1 MTYKEIKDMQKQ
13 KNGFLWN
20 GLQTTLLSVMGC
32 FILLLAGCDRE
43 ESFADLPIV
52 SDEGIGGS
60 ELVPVQMSVAGVDEY
75 FGGAFTRSDMEPI
88 RIVQP
93 LDSTYDTGYD
103 LETVIEPI
111 PLENPVQTRA
121 TLANIRFRVVAY
133 KGGTASAANYIGT
146 AVYRTNG
153 SGIASLVKGTATP
166 VSENGL
172 WLLPNGSYTFVC
184 YSFGTD
190 VNPVMLTSNWSTSVS
205 VNQDFMLYRKENAT
219 LTPGEL
225 FVLSGI
231 SFTRQ
236 TAQLQI
242 CVKTDGEL
250 FAKTGGKIQQC
261 VASVSNQS
269 TSTTWNAGQA
279 SVPNTGTNGS
289 LSMTWSSLNNKT
301 TYSNY
306 YKILP
311 QSNRSLNV
319 RLTTLRIDNVQY
331 NNIVS
336 INAAANTY
344 VPGGNYRITITVV
357 NNGISLAG
365 TIWAKG
371 NLIKSGSSYYF
382 ASNTT
387 SRGNYFG
394 WNTLQIS
401 NSGSYNNANR
411 GNYNYNND
419 PCSKVTPA
427 GTWIAPSS
435 SQLRNLINT
444 GFRMSGSN
452 GIFGGKLTLPNG
464 GNIGRNGVNYWSGSG
479 YYSSSTSSGSYQ
491 YFIEF
496 NGSNVVL
503 SNGYDRGDAFQ
514 MRCVKR

>member
-1 MTYKEIKDMQKQ
+1 MQKQ
-13 KNGFLWN
+13 KNIFLWKIS
-20 GLQTTLLSVMGC
+20 LRSALLSIMGC
-32 FILLLAGCDRE
+32 FILLLTGCDRE
-43 ESFADLPIV
+43 ESFADLPV
-52 SDEGIGGS
+52 VFEGRADTGEE

-75 FGGAFTRSDMEPI
+75 FGGAFTRSDMDPI

-93 LDSTYDTGYD
+93 LDSTFDTGYD

-111 PLENPVQTRA
+111 PLENPLQTRA

-133 KGGTASAANYIGT
+133 KGTVSAANYAGT

-153 SGIASLVKGTATP
+153 SGIASLVAGTATP
-166 VSENGL
+166 VSENGV

-190 VNPVMLTSNWSTSVS
+190 SNPAMLASNWSTSVS
-205 VNQDFMLYRKENAT
+205 VNQDFMLYRKENAI
-219 LTPGEL
+219 LTPGQTFTLE
-225 FVLSGI
+225 GI

-250 FAKTGGKIQQC
+250 FTTTGGKIQQC
-261 VASVSNQS
+261 VASVSNLS
-269 TSTTWNAGQA
+269 RSTTWNAGQA

-289 LSMTWSSLNNKT
+289 LSMTWSTLNNKT

-311 QSNRSLNV
+311 QNNRSLTV
-319 RLTTLRIDNVQY
+319 KLTTLRIDNVQY
-331 NNIVS
+331 NNTVT

-344 VPGGNYRITITVV
+344 VAGGNYRITVTVL

-365 TIWAKG
+365 VVWAKG
-371 NLIKSGSSYYF
+371 NLIKEGNRYYF
-382 ASNTT
+382 ANDTKT
-387 SRGNYFG
+387 RGNYFG

-401 NSGSYNNANR
+401 DRYQYNNPNR

-419 PCSKVTPA
+419 PCSRVAPA

-435 SQLRNLINT
+435 TQLRNLLNT
-444 GFRMSGSN
+444 GFRMSGDY
-452 GIFGGKLTLPNG
+452 GIFGGKLTLPIG
-464 GNIGRNGVNYWSGSG
+464 GNIGRNGVNYWPRSG
-479 YYSSSTSSGSYQ
+479 YYSSSTSYGSHQ

-496 NGSNVVL
+496 NSSKVIL
-503 SNGYDRGDAFQ
+503 STGYDRGDAFQ
-514 MRCVKR
+514 MRCVKK

>member
-20 GLQTTLLSVMGC
+20 GLRTALLSVMGC
-32 FILLLAGCDRE
+32 LILLLAGCDRE
-43 ESFADLPIV
+43 ESFADLSIV
-52 SDEGIGGS
+52 SDEGSDGS

-75 FGGAFTRSDMEPI
+75 FGGVSTRSDMEPI

-133 KGGTASAANYIGT
+133 KGGTTSAANYVGT

-153 SGIASLVKGTATP
+153 SGIASLVEGTATP
-166 VSENGL
+166 VSENGV

-190 VNPVMLTSNWSTSVS
+190 NNPAMLTSNWSTSVS

-219 LTPGEL
+219 LTPGQL

-231 SFTRQ
+231 SFIRQ

-242 CVKTDGEL
+242 CVKTDGEV
-250 FAKTGGKIQQC
+250 FGKTGGKIQQC

-279 SVPNTGTNGS
+279 GVPNTGTNGS
-289 LSMTWSSLNNKT
+289 LAMGWSSLNDKI

-331 NNIVS
+331 NNVVS
-336 INAAANTY
+336 INAATNTY
-344 VPGGNYRITITVV
+344 VAGGNYRITITVV

-365 TIWAKG
+365 AIWAKG
-371 NLIKSGSSYYF
+371 NLIKSGSSYSF

-401 NSGSYNNANR
+401 NSSQYNNANR

-419 PCSKVTPA
+419 PCSKVVPA

-444 GFRMSGSN
+444 GFRFSGGN

-464 GNIGRNGVNYWSGSG
+464 GNIGRNGVNYWSGAG
-479 YYSSSTSSGSYQ
+479 YYSSSTSSGSKQ

-496 NGSNVVL
+496 NGSKAVL
-503 SNGYDRGDAFQ
+503 STGYDRGDAFQ